1 MRHLARR
8 LAPLR
13 IGESAGLRAL
23 AAAPFFVGALLAGLA
38 SAEAREVRVRG
49 AFEKGF
55 ARIEFTFDQ
64 TTKVSARNS
73 GSILVLSFADPAEV
87 KAEKLSQEL
96 QGLVSTVRRDPD
108 GSGLR
113 IALQRP
119 VKPNILEAGERVF
132 VDLLPE
138 RWTGLPPGLPPD
150 VVAQL
155 AERARRAE
163 AVLKEEAARRAGPV
177 RNVVLRLAQSEEQTR
192 FVFEP
197 PAGTE
202 MRFTEGG
209 EGAELRLEGNLTLD
223 LAGNRPRA
231 AAGVAD
237 FASSRENGGLTVRIA
252 ARPGRAIRTLI
263 DEGTAIVDLLDPTP
277 PPTPPPAPP
286 SAPAPVASTEEPK
299 SAPAATP
306 APAKTAAATPTA
318 APPPAPAPAPPRETA
333 AASVPDPFTLPPTT
347 AEPSAP
353 VTVRARAESDAEGGI
368 LLPFPRPTPA
378 AGFERSGKTTIVFQ
392 TSDRIDLDGVP
403 SAARAALG
411 FKGLRQEGSF
421 AVLTLEARSE
431 RPLRLVPDGTAW
443 RLAVGA
449 AATPPDDILVT
460 RSSGADGLGEV
471 TVALAGSSVHWILD
485 PTDAPLAVVTTPLR
499 QGLANPRTFVEFQL
513 LPSFQGLV
521 VQPNADGVRV
531 ALGRNGA
538 IVTRASGLAL
548 SSLGLPGSAIDR
560 HPFVIRT
567 DQWEGDVTGDVMA
580 RYRNLVAA
588 VSEAPRTAKVA
599 LRLDI
604 AHLLL
609 ANGLAME
616 AMGVMAMTSADDP
629 IFARRR
635 ETLLLSGIAAARA
648 HRPVQARRFLTDE
661 TLGADPEAA
670 LWRALLDG
678 QDGDWPRALSGIR
691 RGEPVLAR
699 YPDELVG
706 MFRLLVARGAA
717 ATGDIKTAEDAIA
730 AAERL
735 PVGVLD
741 RNEIDFARA
750 VVDEAA
756 GRPTPALAAYEK
768 LADSDLR
775 PIAAA
780 ASLRAV
786 LLGRKTARIPVDDA
800 IRRLETLAVT
810 WRGDDVE
817 LGTLG
822 QLVRL
827 YSETKR
833 WRDMLTAARQ
843 ANTRFATR
851 DEARRIYETASGW
864 FEAIFL
870 GREGTSIEPVEFL
883 ALYYDFKEF
892 APVGRRGDEI
902 VRRLADRLVEI
913 DLLDQAATLLQHQV
927 DHRLTG
933 LARATVATRLAAL
946 RLMSGKPGAAIT
958 ALNATRLAELPAP
971 LRRLRLIIEAQAQA
985 DLHRTE
991 LALEAVE
998 GEQGADFA
1006 RLRATIYFNGRRWRE
1021 AGEAFEG
1028 LLGTRWKDRE
1038 GLTDEERQDVIRAV
1052 LADLLAEEWLA
1063 LDRIRSKYAA
1073 KMADS
1078 PDAKLFEALM
1088 KPRAAQ
1094 SAEFRTAL
1102 REATRSDTLR
1112 RFLSDWS
1119 RVSELPPER
1128 TEPQGKAAA
1137 ADGARRP
1144 G

>member
-23 AAAPFFVGALLAGLA
+23 AAAVFFVGAFLAGLA
-38 SAEAREVRVRG
+38 CAEAREVRVRG

-55 ARIEFTFDQ
+55 ARIEFAFDQ
-64 TTKVSARNS
+64 TTKVSVRNN

-87 KAEKLSQEL
+87 RAEKLAQEL

-209 EGAELRLEGNLTLD
+209 EGAELRLEGNLALD

-231 AAGVAD
+231 AARVAD
-237 FASSRENGGLTVRIA
+237 FASARENGGLTVRIA
-252 ARPGRAIRTLI
+252 AKAGRTIRTLVE
-263 DEGTAIVDLLDPTP
+263 EGTAIVDLLDPA
-277 PPTPPPAPP
+277 APSEP
-286 SAPAPVASTEEPK
+286 SSAPAPVASTEPSK
-299 SAPAATP
+299 PAPAATP
-306 APAKTAAATPTA
+306 APAKTAAAVPA
-318 APPPAPAPAPPRETA
+318 AAQPPAPAPAPPREA
-333 AASVPDPFTLPPTT
+333 AASSVPDPFTLPPST
-347 AEPSAP
+347 AAPATP
-353 VTVRARAESDAEGGI
+353 VTVRARVEPDAEGGI

-392 TSDRIDLDGVP
+392 TSDRIDLDGVS
-403 SAARAALG
+403 SAARAVLG
-411 FKGLRQEGSF
+411 FRGLRQEGSF
-421 AVLTLEARSE
+421 AALTLDARSD
-431 RPLRLVPDGTAW
+431 RPIRLVPDGTSW

-460 RSSGADGLGEV
+460 RSGGADGLGEV

-531 ALGRNGA
+531 ALGRSGA

-548 SSLGLPGSAIDR
+548 SSVGLPGSAIDR

-567 DQWEGDVTGDVMA
+567 DQWEGDTTGDVMA
-580 RYRNLVAA
+580 RYRSLVAA
-588 VSEAPRTAKVA
+588 ASEAPRTAKVA

-609 ANGLAME
+609 ANGMAME

-678 QDGDWPRALSGIR
+678 QDGDWSRALSGIR

-717 ATGDIKTAEDAIA
+717 ATGDVKTAEDAIA
-730 AAERL
+730 ATERL
-735 PVGVLD
+735 PPGVLD

-768 LADSDLR
+768 LADADAR

-786 LLGRKTARIPVDDA
+786 LLGRKTARMPVDDA

-833 WRDMLTAARQ
+833 WRDMLTTARQ

-851 DEARRIYETASGW
+851 DETRRIYETATGW

-870 GREGTSIEPVEFL
+870 GREGTSIEPVDFL

-1094 SAEFRTAL
+1094 SPEFRTAL

-1119 RVSELPPER
+1119 RVSELPPEQ
-1128 TEPQGKAAA
+1128 TEPVGKAAA
-1137 ADGARRP
+1137 AEGARRP